1 MVPLRA
7 RPDGA
12 VVAKAHRKLDE
23 VHADRGLA
31 ELARVVRPGGRVAV
45 LVRAVDIPAWDS
57 LPLRPEL
64 RAKLAARPSAG
75 VTAGGCAGPSLYRH
89 FWAAGFAHVTM
100 GPRFAIDRPED
111 GLAEWRSYYEGLS
124 VGVLSEA
131 DQPPRDQARFTREPP
146 RPGAGTSVESAV
158 AALMR

>member
-1 MVPLRA
+1 
-7 RPDGA
+7 
-12 VVAKAHRKLDE
+12 
-23 VHADRGLA
+23 
-31 ELARVVRPGGRVAV
+31 
-45 LVRAVDIPAWDS
+45 
-57 LPLRPEL
+57 
-64 RAKLAARPSAG
+64 
-75 VTAGGCAGPSLYRH
+75 
-89 FWAAGFAHVTM
+89 M

>member
-45 LVRAVDIPAWDS
+45 LVRAVDIPAWGS

-75 VTAGGCAGPSLYRH
+75 VTAGGCAGPSLYRVDSSEH
-89 FWAAGFAHVTM
+89 RNTGDFWAA
-100 GPRFAIDRPED
+100 D
-111 GLAEWRSYYEGLS
+111 
-124 VGVLSEA
+124 
-131 DQPPRDQARFTREPP
+131 
-146 RPGAGTSVESAV
+146 
-158 AALMR
+158 